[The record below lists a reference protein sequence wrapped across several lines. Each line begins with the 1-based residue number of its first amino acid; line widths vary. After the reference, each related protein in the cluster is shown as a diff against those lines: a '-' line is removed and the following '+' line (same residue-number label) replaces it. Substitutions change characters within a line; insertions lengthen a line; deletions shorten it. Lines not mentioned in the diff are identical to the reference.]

1 MKIDAVYSHIW
12 LIFVNWVGNESW
24 IIIKLNLLS
33 TYEDISTMDW
43 VGTYAYLYKPI
54 MEHNAYKPQLTD
66 EKHTCEN
73 TVFLFSVRQFVEYL

>member
-1 MKIDAVYSHIW
+1 
-12 LIFVNWVGNESW
+12 
-24 IIIKLNLLS
+24 
-33 TYEDISTMDW
+33 MDW
-43 VGTYAYLYKPI
+43 VGSYAYMYKPI